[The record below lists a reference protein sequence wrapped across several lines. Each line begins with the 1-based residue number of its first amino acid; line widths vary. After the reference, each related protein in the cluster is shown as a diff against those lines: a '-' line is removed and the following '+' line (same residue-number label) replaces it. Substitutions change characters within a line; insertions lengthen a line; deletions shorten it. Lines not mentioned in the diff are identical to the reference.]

1 MTTHD
6 PLTIRTRTLG
16 QVAYEPTWRSM
27 QAFTQERSES
37 TPDELWQL
45 EHPPVFTQGLN
56 GRPEHLLD
64 PGPIPVVAVDRG
76 GQVTY
81 HGPGQAV
88 VYVLVDLKRRGLGVR
103 RLVTILESAVIAGLA
118 EHGITGHPRSDAPG
132 VYVDAAKIAS
142 VGLRVRRG
150 ASYHGVA
157 LNVAM
162 DLAPFSRINPC
173 GYQGLAV
180 TQMRDL
186 GVTASPEAVGQDL
199 VQRLENALQ
208 SYPGSD

>member
-1 MTTHD
+1 
-6 PLTIRTRTLG
+6 
-16 QVAYEPTWRSM
+16 M
-27 QAFTQERSES
+27 QAFTQERSEA

-64 PGPIPVVAVDRG
+64 PGPVPVVAVDRG

-103 RLVTILESAVIAGLA
+103 RLVTILEEAVVAELA
-118 EHGITGHPRSDAPG
+118 EHGITGHPRPDAPG

-180 TQMRDL
+180 TQLRDL
-186 GVTASPEAVGQDL
+186 GVTASPEAVGRDL
-199 VQRLENALQ
+199 LQRLQTALER
-208 SYPGSD
+208 YPAAPNLSMEGN

>member
-1 MTTHD
+1 M
-6 PLTIRTRTLG
+6 PEALAIRTRHLG
-16 QVAYEPTWRSM
+16 QVDYEPTWRAM
-27 QAFTQERSES
+27 QSFTQERDET
-37 TPDELWQL
+37 TPDELWHLQ
-45 EHPPVFTQGLN
+45 HPPVFTQGLN

-88 VYVLVDLKRRGLGVR
+88 VYVLVDLRRRGLGVR
-103 RLVTILESAVIAGLA
+103 RLVTILEQAVVAELA
-118 EHGITGHPRSDAPG
+118 EYGITGHPRADAPG
-132 VYVDAAKIAS
+132 VYVEAAKVAS

-180 TQMRDL
+180 TQLRDL
-186 GVTASPEAVGQDL
+186 GVTASPEAVGRGL

-208 SYPGSD
+208 SDPASD